1 MGRIVLLFEKYIRG
15 NNMSD
20 NIWEFKSRLVEEL
33 DKTGELDGRRL
44 SAIIDYAA
52 RKSLTG
58 DSLKAQ
64 LPVTFSASQMKG
76 LETLV
81 SKIRG
86 LGAGASDL
94 AVISAEK
101 LSKRVYQAMAPVK
114 AVKMD
119 SMELTLG
126 DAAKWSFDRFYSKR
140 DNDEIASAVAELAE
154 SRVAEFRVLGPDL
167 TSVIQKSG
175 NDLSFY
181 ALKILKDS
189 PNYEKA
195 VAAVKDFRT
204 ETRSHQAKGQEMSLT
219 S

>member
-1 MGRIVLLFEKYIRG
+1 MAGFVLLLEKYTRG
-15 NNMSD
+15 HNMSD
-20 NIWEFKSRLVEEL
+20 NIWEFKARLVEEL

-76 LETLV
+76 LETLAN
-81 SKIRG
+81 KIND
-86 LGAGASDL
+86 LGSGEIY
-94 AVISAEK
+94 VGT
-101 LSKRVYQAMAPVK
+101 LSKRVYQAMEPVK
-114 AVKMD
+114 AVNMD
-119 SMELTLG
+119 NMELTLG
-126 DAAKWSFDRFYSKR
+126 DAAKWSFDRFDSKR

-204 ETRSHQAKGQEMSLT
+204 ETRSHQAKFQEMSLT